1 MKPTEPQAPYPN
13 GSNPDGPAPE
23 IRSELDALAPGLNA
37 MLDRA
42 ATAPLPGTGAEEQKQ
57 LEAAILA
64 RIQVQEPKG
73 LSGEGPLRPRNHIRH
88 LRSWSAAVAVV
99 AVVLFAGWY
108 ALDQAGQGPS
118 TPNPD
123 AAACQSFD
131 CQLQRLDDQQLSA
144 LVHQVVWE
152 APDDALL
159 EAAAAEVSWTMS
171 AEVWQESADALLED
185 LTEEE
190 LGTLLNL

>member
-1 MKPTEPQAPYPN
+1 MKPTIPHSQGPEGP
-13 GSNPDGPAPE
+13 NPDGPAPE

-42 ATAPLPGTGAEEQKQ
+42 ATAPLPGTGVDEQKQ

-73 LSGEGPLRPRNHIRH
+73 LSGEGPLRPRNRIHR
-88 LRSWSAAVAVV
+88 LRSWSAAAAVV
-99 AVVLFAGWY
+99 AAVLFAGWY
-108 ALDQAGQGPS
+108 ALDRSGQGPS
-118 TPNPD
+118 GPNPD

-131 CQLQRLDDQQLSA
+131 CQLRTLDDQQLSA
-144 LVHQVVWE
+144 LVHQVVLE
-152 APDDALL
+152 APSDGLL